1 MDKTKLKKHL
11 SDKIIP
17 FWNGLC
23 DYENGGFYGYV
34 NEFLEPDKKSDKGV
48 ILSSRILWF
57 YSAAYEL
64 LKDERLLEYAKHT
77 YLFLAKKCYDSVN
90 GGFYWSV
97 RYDGTP
103 KDTTKHT
110 HNQAYVIY
118 ALAKYYE
125 VSHDEGALSY
135 ATELFEL
142 VETKCRNKQ
151 GYLESFRCDFAP
163 ENNDKLSENGI
174 IAERTMNTLTHLME
188 AYTELYRVS
197 GNKDV
202 LNCLKDILDIFE
214 KNIFKKEKGCLDVF
228 FDMNY
233 KTIIELDSFG
243 HDIEASWLMDRCAE
257 VINEPLI
264 TQRIHNITDVLCE
277 HVLNAGYDM
286 EMGALYNEIEDGR
299 IDKQYIWW
307 VQAEAVIGF
316 YNAWTRHPD
325 KENYLH
331 AADKTYKFITEKMVD
346 PRCGEWYESILEDG
360 TIDISKG
367 MVHKWK
373 CPYHTGRMYIE
384 MINRL

>member
-1 MDKTKLKKHL
+1 
-11 SDKIIP
+11 
-17 FWNGLC
+17 
-23 DYENGGFYGYV
+23 
-34 NEFLEPDKKSDKGV
+34 
-48 ILSSRILWF
+48 
-57 YSAAYEL
+57 
-64 LKDERLLEYAKHT
+64 
-77 YLFLAKKCYDSVN
+77 
-90 GGFYWSV
+90 
-97 RYDGTP
+97 
-103 KDTTKHT
+103 
-110 HNQAYVIY
+110 
-118 ALAKYYE
+118 
-125 VSHDEGALSY
+125 
-135 ATELFEL
+135 
-142 VETKCRNKQ
+142 
-151 GYLESFRCDFAP
+151 
-163 ENNDKLSENGI
+163 
-174 IAERTMNTLTHLME
+174 ME

-277 HVLNAGYDM
+277 HVLNAGYDT